1 MEAHA
6 PRVIAV
12 MTVSSSNIFEVWQ
25 TPGTSNASME
35 SAAPIPAVGGVVF
48 FAIPDLLPPSAKH
61 TGKKIPPERGGGDG
75 RHELLEVTALFAGIA
90 SC

>member
-1 MEAHA
+1 ME
-6 PRVIAV
+6 R
-12 MTVSSSNIFEVWQ
+12 
-25 TPGTSNASME
+25 
-35 SAAPIPAVGGVVF
+35 AAPIPAVGGVVF

-90 SC
+90 SCRGDETILP